1 MIPREILK
9 KIRQIELRTNRIV
22 TIAVRV
28 ICFTMLLSAFS
39 FRASAEDFT
48 NAIRAFLQQ
57 RVEVEKR
64 DVGIVVGIVDEHGSR
79 VVSCGKMD
87 NGTDEEVNGDTLFD
101 IASITKPFTG
111 LLLQDMIERGEMKLD
126 DPVAKYLPQSVRM
139 PTRNGKEITLLHLV
153 THTSGLPH
161 IAPNLNPKRVDNPF
175 ADYTVEELNAFLS
188 GYKLTRD
195 PGTKFGYSSLGMGL
209 LGHVIALKAGTN
221 YESLVVDRIC
231 RPLIMDSTRIT
242 LTPEL
247 KARFATGHNKF
258 GEAVLSWDRETQL
271 GGSALR
277 STANDMLKFLSAN
290 LGLTP
295 SSLTPLMEK
304 THVVHLDQTLG
315 MDFGLAWMITAGPQG
330 TKIIW
335 HAGGAPGYVTFA
347 GMDKARRRGVVV
359 LSSSWDLDVQ
369 AIGMLLLE
377 SEWQPEKRPNEK
389 KISSQVYDS
398 YVGQYQLSPDFALG
412 MFVVQ
417 ALLMKVPKAIIYIPA
432 GLCMTLLVVLLWR
445 FKSRRKRWVI
455 LGGAALVSG
464 LLAAVIVL
472 GASRAVCA
480 LIHPVLGIRRE
491 GERVFV
497 QYDLRLSPV
506 TAKFLP
512 PAAAKAL
519 PHITG
524 ELLPESETRFFG
536 RTTGM
541 PVTFSRDDRGKV
553 IRLTAHFLGATF
565 SYEKIADQPPKAY
578 EPPKPRV
585 AIKLDA
591 KLLDA
596 CVGHYEFAPTAAFP
610 TGIKVTIW
618 REGDHLLWQVWDKNA
633 IPGPFN
639 IYPESE
645 TNSFLKISGG
655 QLAFNKNDKGE
666 VTAFSLQDDAW
677 LPDGVGKKLTDSTK

>member
-1 MIPREILK
+1 MK
-9 KIRQIELRTNRIV
+9 T
-22 TIAVRV
+22 A
-28 ICFTMLLSAFS
+28 
-39 FRASAEDFT
+39 AEDFT
-48 NAIRAFLQQ
+48 NAIHAFLQQ

-64 DVGIVVGIVDEHGSR
+64 DVGIVIGIVDEHGSR

-87 NGTDEEVNGDTLFD
+87 NGTDQEVNGDTLFD

-111 LLLQDMIERGEMKLD
+111 LLLQDMIERGEMRLD
-126 DPVAKYLPQSVRM
+126 DRVAKYLPQSVRM

-175 ADYTVEELNAFLS
+175 ADYTVEELNTFLS
-188 GYKLTRD
+188 GYQLTRD
-195 PGTKFGYSSLGMGL
+195 PGAKFEYSSLGMGL

-231 RPLIMDSTRIT
+231 RPLGMDSTRIT

-247 KARFATGHNKF
+247 KSRFATGHNKF
-258 GEAVLSWDRETQL
+258 GEAVLSWDRQTQL

-295 SSLTPLMEK
+295 SSLTQLMEK

-315 MDFGLAWMITAGPQG
+315 MDVGLAWMIMPTPQG

-335 HAGGAPGYVTFA
+335 HGGGAPGYVTFA
-347 GMDKARRRGVVV
+347 GMDKTRRRGVVV

-369 AIGMLLLE
+369 AIGLLLLE
-377 SEWQPEKRPNEK
+377 SEWQPEKRPRET
-389 KISSQVYDS
+389 KISSQVFDS
-398 YVGQYQLSPDFALG
+398 CVGQYQLSPDFALG
-412 MFVVQ
+412 TFVMQ
-417 ALLMKVPKAIIYIPA
+417 ALLMKVPKAIIWIPA
-432 GLCMTLLVVLLWR
+432 GICLAAIFILLWCVANWLVL
-445 FKSRRKRWVI
+445 SCAAL
-455 LGGAALVSG
+455 LGGLLSALSV
-464 LLAAVIVL
+464 LALSWV
-472 GASRAVCA
+472 VCA
-480 LIHPVLGIRRE
+480 LCHPTLGIRRE
-491 GERVFV
+491 GDRLFV
-497 QYDLRLSPV
+497 QYDLRLAPV
-506 TAKFLP
+506 TGKFIT

-553 IRLTAHFLGATF
+553 IRLITYFLGATF
-565 SYEKIADQPPKAY
+565 SYAKISDQPPKACA
-578 EPPKPRV
+578 PLKPRV
-585 AIKLDA
+585 AIKLDT

-596 CVGHYEFAPTAAFP
+596 CAGYYELAPPGASAP
-610 TGIKVTIW
+610 GINVTIW
-618 REGDHLLWQVWDKNA
+618 REGDQLLWQARGRNVV
-633 IPGPFN
+633 PGPFN
-639 IYPESE
+639 VYPESP
-645 TNSFLKISGG
+645 TNFFLKISGG
-655 QLAFNKNDKGE
+655 QLTFNKNDKGE
-666 VTAFSLQDDAW
+666 VAFSLQDDAW
-677 LPDGVGKKLTDSTK
+677 LPDGVGKKLKSK

>member
-1 MIPREILK
+1 MK
-9 KIRQIELRTNRIV
+9 TA
-22 TIAVRV
+22 T
-28 ICFTMLLSAFS
+28 
-39 FRASAEDFT
+39 EDLT
-48 NAIRAFLQQ
+48 NAIHAFLQQ

-64 DVGIVVGIVDEHGSR
+64 DVGIVIGIVDEQGSR

-87 NGTDEEVNGDTLFD
+87 NGTDQEVNGDTLFD

-126 DPVAKYLPQSVRM
+126 DPVAKCLPQSVRM

-175 ADYTVEELNAFLS
+175 ADYTVEELNTFLS
-188 GYKLTRD
+188 GYQLTRD
-195 PGTKFGYSSLGMGL
+195 PGAKFEYSSLGMGL

-231 RPLIMDSTRIT
+231 RPLGMDSTRIT

-247 KARFATGHNKF
+247 KSRFATGHNKF
-258 GEAVLSWDRETQL
+258 GEAVLSWDRQTQL

-277 STANDMLKFLSAN
+277 STANDMLKFVSAN

-315 MDFGLAWMITAGPQG
+315 VDIGLAWMIMATPQG

-335 HAGGAPGYVTFA
+335 HAGGVPGYVTFA
-347 GMDKARRRGVVV
+347 GMDKTRRRGVVV
-359 LSSSWDLDVQ
+359 LSSEWDLDVQ

-377 SEWQPEKRPNEK
+377 SEWQPEKRPRET
-389 KISSQVYDS
+389 KISSQVFDS
-398 YVGQYQLSPDFALG
+398 CVGQYQLSPDFALG
-412 MFVVQ
+412 TFVMQ
-417 ALLMKVPKAIIYIPA
+417 ALLMKVPKAIIWIPA
-432 GLCMTLLVVLLWR
+432 GICLAAIFILLWCVANWIVL
-445 FKSRRKRWVI
+445 SCAAL
-455 LGGAALVSG
+455 LGGLLSALSV
-464 LLAAVIVL
+464 LALSWV
-472 GASRAVCA
+472 VCA
-480 LIHPVLGIRRE
+480 LCHPTLGIRRE
-491 GERVFV
+491 GDRLFV
-497 QYDLRLSPV
+497 QYDLRLAPV
-506 TAKFLP
+506 TGKFIT

-553 IRLTAHFLGATF
+553 IRLTTYFLGATF
-565 SYEKIADQPPKAY
+565 SYAKISDQPPKAY
-578 EPPKPRV
+578 APPKPRV
-585 AIKLDA
+585 AIKLDT
-591 KLLDA
+591 KLLDV
-596 CVGHYEFAPTAAFP
+596 CVGHYELAPPGASAP
-610 TGIKVTIW
+610 GINVTIW
-618 REGDHLLWQVWDKNA
+618 REGDQLLWQAWGRNVV
-633 IPGPFN
+633 PGPFN
-639 IYPESE
+639 VYPESP
-645 TNSFLKISGG
+645 TNFFLKISGG
-655 QLAFNKNDKGE
+655 QLTFNKNDKGE
-666 VTAFSLQDDAW
+666 VAFSLQDDAW
-677 LPDGVGKKLTDSTK
+677 LPDGVGKKLNHK

>member
-1 MIPREILK
+1 
-9 KIRQIELRTNRIV
+9 
-22 TIAVRV
+22 
-28 ICFTMLLSAFS
+28 MLLSAFS

-48 NAIRAFLQQ
+48 NAIHAFLQQ

-126 DPVAKYLPQSVRM
+126 DPVSKYLSSSVRM

-161 IAPNLNPKRVDNPF
+161 IADNLNPKRVDNPF

-195 PGTKFGYSSLGMGL
+195 PGTTFEYSSLGAGL

-231 RPLIMDSTRIT
+231 RPLGMDSTRIT

-247 KARFATGHNKF
+247 KSRFATGHNQL

-315 MDFGLAWMITAGPQG
+315 LDFGLAWIIARWPQERE
-330 TKIIW
+330 IIW

-347 GMDKARRRGVVV
+347 GFDKARRRGVVI
-359 LSSSWDLDVQ
+359 LSSSGDLDVVTM
-369 AIGMLLLE
+369 GFLLLG
-377 SEWQPEKRPNEK
+377 SEWQPDKRPKETK
-389 KISSQVYDS
+389 VGAQIYDS
-398 YVGQYQLSPDFALG
+398 SVGQYELSPGFSLGAFAWR
-412 MFVVQ
+412 M
-417 ALLMKVPKAIIYIPA
+417 LLLHIPKAVIYIPV
-432 GLCMTLLVVLLWR
+432 GLSLALLFILLR
-445 FKSRRKRWVI
+445 RATTVRKRWIVVGSSALGTGLLMVLVI
-455 LGGAALVSG
+455 L
-464 LLAAVIVL
+464 
-472 GASRAVCA
+472 ASSHVVCA
-480 LIHPVLGIRRE
+480 LCHPTLGIRRE
-491 GERVFV
+491 GDRLFV
-497 QYDLRLSPV
+497 QYDLRLAPV
-506 TAKFLP
+506 TGKFITPAVAKGLP
-512 PAAAKAL
+512 Y
-519 PHITG
+519 ITG

-541 PVTFSRDDRGKV
+541 PVTFSRDDRGKTTS
-553 IRLTAHFLGATF
+553 LTTHFLGATF
-565 SYEKIADQPPKAY
+565 SYEKISDQPPTVYA
-578 EPPKPRV
+578 PPKPRV
-585 AIKLDA
+585 AIKLDT

-596 CVGHYEFAPTAAFP
+596 CVGDFEFAPSKAFP
-610 TGIKVTIW
+610 TGIKAMIR
-618 REGDHLLWQVWDKNA
+618 REGDQLLWQARGQNV
-633 IPGPFN
+633 IPGRFN

-645 TNSFLKISGG
+645 TNFFLKISGG
-655 QLAFNKNDKGE
+655 QLIFDRNDNGE
-666 VTAFSLQDDAW
+666 VTAVSLQEDAW
-677 LPDGVGKKLTDSTK
+677 LPDGVGKKPKNK